1 MLSSTFMPM
10 KIIPL
15 NLIRRCR
22 SYGIKPRNF
31 DPPYLSVKP
40 PIHVYQGVQFDISGH
55 DYAQLEKFTSYIH
68 KFFNNHGFEV
78 ENFPLPP
85 KKKAYRLYHT
95 NSTKIQSEFEIS
107 EFRRIYRISGLK
119 AVHLPILLDLIY
131 QNLPAGIKISVGKTD
146 KTLDEDR
153 FVPQLEREALEKE
166 LSKLK
171 V

>member
-1 MLSSTFMPM
+1 MSQLRSTY
-10 KIIPL
+10 K
-15 NLIRRCR
+15 NRCR

-31 DPPYLSVKP
+31 DPPYL
-40 PIHVYQGVQFDISGH
+40 
-55 DYAQLEKFTSYIH
+55 
-68 KFFNNHGFEV
+68 
-78 ENFPLPP
+78 
-85 KKKAYRLYHT
+85 
-95 NSTKIQSEFEIS
+95 
-107 EFRRIYRISGLK
+107 ISGLK